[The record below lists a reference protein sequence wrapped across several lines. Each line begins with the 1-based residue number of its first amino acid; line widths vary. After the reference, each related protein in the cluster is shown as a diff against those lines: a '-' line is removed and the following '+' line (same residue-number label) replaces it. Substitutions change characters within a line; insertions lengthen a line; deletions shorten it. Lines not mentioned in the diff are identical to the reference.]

1 MTVTADWTVARMSQ
15 AELQVKLNN
24 IEKKIDKLT
33 RQVEG
38 LRSIVS
44 ELTTDVLGADQLHGT
59 TQKLDE
65 ILTIVKGLQMGE

>member
-1 MTVTADWTVARMSQ
+1 MSQ
-15 AELQVKLNN
+15 AELQVKRNK

-65 ILTIVKGLQMGE
+65 ILTIVRGLQMGNNSRAESER

>member
-59 TQKLDE
+59 T
-65 ILTIVKGLQMGE
+65 